1 MTIITEGKE
10 KENATSAYNY
20 IKKGK
25 GIVMSGYNQGKGKGV

>member
-20 IKKGK
+20 RGK
-25 GIVMSGYNQGKGKGV
+25 GNVTSGYN